1 MGPGESHLFNKKNI
15 VHVQGTVA
23 YVPQLAWMQNATLRD
38 NITFG
43 NPFNLRVYQKVI
55 EACALKTDL
64 EILPGGD
71 MTEIGERVRLKS
83 RNKINKW
90 TAGLFSKKTNF
101 ARAVMVRGSCKC
113 MSCLCAAYTN

>member
-1 MGPGESHLFNKKNI
+1 MFPGESHLFNKKNI

-43 NPFNLRVYQKVI
+43 NPFNSRVYQKVI

-83 RNKINKW
+83 RK
-90 TAGLFSKKTNF
+90 
-101 ARAVMVRGSCKC
+101 
-113 MSCLCAAYTN
+113 